1 LYSPVA
7 LEPHAILLIWIYQK
21 TIFGSIPALL
31 GNLTQIT
38 SLDLS
43 YNNFTRSFLASLGN
57 LTQIT
62 YLDLSQ
68 NNFIGSILASLGNLT
83 QITSLDLSYNNFS
96 GEIQLPLSNF
106 GGFQQPHQTNIF
118 FYFYYFGIISTG
130 LLPSW
135 LLNMPMLSELDLHQ
149 NQLVGPLPNSVSGVL
164 NLTTLD
170 LGSNFLNGTLPSWLF
185 SLPSLVTLNLF
196 GNQLSGEIGEFK
208 SNSLEYLSL
217 SGNMLHGS
225 IPRSISKLVNL
236 TYLHLSSNNL
246 SIMLESES
254 FSKLQKLQWLDFS
267 YNKLFVSINNN
278 VTCTMPNLW
287 RLNLSSCNISEF
299 PLFLRTAT
307 NLGSLDLSN
316 NRIHGQ
322 VPRWLGDVG
331 RDSLW
336 FLDLRNNLLQGPFP
350 TLNFTVLGYFFVSNN
365 KLSEEIPS
373 SICNASSLE
382 VLDLSHNNLNGMIPK
397 CLIHFSSL
405 SVLDLRMNSLNGTI
419 PARFAKGNKLRNLNL
434 NGNQLEG
441 PLPRS
446 LASCRDLQV
455 LDLGNNRING
465 TFPYWLGSLPNLH
478 VLVLRSNRFHGP
490 IGNPKTKFPFP
501 NLRILDLSTNMFS
514 GPLPGEYFK
523 YLKAMTNVEEGGV
536 KLDYMGEVYY
546 QDSLKVTIKGLDIEL
561 ERIQTFLTTIDFS
574 KNSFR
579 GEIPKIIGRLKS
591 LKGLNFSHNNLT
603 GYIPSSFGNL
613 TNLEWLDLSS
623 NKLTGEIPTQL
634 VDLSWLEVLN
644 LSQNQLTGHIPTGKQ
659 FNTFEDDSYT
669 GNLGL
674 CGYPLSRTCN
684 NHEAKQP
691 PLSTLQQED
700 NLEPNNGFGWKAVSI
715 GYGCGAIFGMFMGYI
730 MFKIGKPKWLV
741 RMVKLEQHIMLR
753 RLKNNAH
760 RRGGRR

>member
-1 LYSPVA
+1 
-7 LEPHAILLIWIYQK
+7 
-21 TIFGSIPALL
+21 
-31 GNLTQIT
+31 
-38 SLDLS
+38 
-43 YNNFTRSFLASLGN
+43 
-57 LTQIT
+57 
-62 YLDLSQ
+62 
-68 NNFIGSILASLGNLT
+68 
-83 QITSLDLSYNNFS
+83 
-96 GEIQLPLSNF
+96 
-106 GGFQQPHQTNIF
+106 
-118 FYFYYFGIISTG
+118 
-130 LLPSW
+130 
-135 LLNMPMLSELDLHQ
+135 MPMLSKLYLYN
-149 NQLVGPLPNSVSGVL
+149 NQLVGPLPNSVSGLL
-164 NLTTLD
+164 NLTTLYLD
-170 LGSNFLNGTLPSWLF
+170 SNFINGTLPSWLF
-185 SLPSLVTLNLF
+185 SLPSLVRLGL
-196 GNQLSGEIGEFK
+196 GDNQLSGEIGEFK
-208 SNSLEYLSL
+208 SNSLEYLYL

-236 TYLHLSSNNL
+236 TQLYLSSNNL
-246 SIMLESES
+246 SIMLESAS
-254 FSKLQKLQWLDFS
+254 FSKLQKLEVLDFS
-267 YNKLFVSINNN
+267 YNNLFVSINNN
-278 VTCTMPNLW
+278 VTYTMPNLSS
-287 RLNLSSCNISEF
+287 LSLSSCNISEF

-307 NLGSLDLSN
+307 NLQSLDLSN
-316 NRIHGQ
+316 NSLHGQ

-331 RDSLW
+331 RDSLG
-336 FLDLRNNLLQGPFP
+336 FLDLSHNFLTSIEKIPWKTLYNVDLRNNSLQGPFP
-350 TLNFTVLGYFFVSNN
+350 TLNFTGLRYFFVSHN

-405 SVLDLRMNSLNGTI
+405 SVLDLRMNSLHGTI

-434 NGNQLEG
+434 NSNQLEG
-441 PLPRS
+441 PLPQS
-446 LASCRDLQV
+446 LANCSHLQV

-465 TFPYWLGSLPNLH
+465 TFPYWLGSLPNLK

-514 GPLPGEYFK
+514 GPLPGKYFK
-523 YLKAMTNVEEGGV
+523 YFKAMTNVEEGEV
-536 KLDYMGEVYY
+536 KLKYMGEDYY
-546 QDSLKVTIKGLDIEL
+546 QDSLKVTIKGQYIEL
-561 ERIQTFLTTIDFS
+561 ERIQTFFTTIDFS

-579 GEIPKIIGRLKS
+579 GEIPEIIGGLKS

-659 FNTFEDDSYT
+659 FNTFGNDSYT

-691 PLSTLQQED
+691 PLSTLQQQD

-715 GYGCGAIFGMFMGYI
+715 GYGCGVIFGMLMGYI